1 MLKRFEQV
9 NGKGKYREFM
19 EKLRSITDVKVYND
33 NLRKK
38 LDQLTQK
45 DSFENYLQKFMSLV
59 QQLDNI
65 DGPELLYRFES
76 GLKTDAKNQLSL
88 IKVNNFDEA
97 AQIVTRFKAN
107 RRNNR
112 EESTTNKLNY
122 TKSHFPKANR
132 KWTTNEREKTVIN
145 KYIRRDNTNHG
156 FRPKNK
162 FKERRLSKEEQRRS
176 KP

>member
-1 MLKRFEQV
+1 
-9 NGKGKYREFM
+9 M

-76 GLKTDAKNQLSL
+76 GLKTDAKNQLS
-88 IKVNNFDEA
+88 
-97 AQIVTRFKAN
+97 
-107 RRNNR
+107 
-112 EESTTNKLNY
+112 NK
-122 TKSHFPKANR
+122 
-132 KWTTNEREKTVIN
+132 
-145 KYIRRDNTNHG
+145 G
-156 FRPKNK
+156 
-162 FKERRLSKEEQRRS
+162 Q
-176 KP
+176 